1 MPPAFDA
8 RGNPPPGI
16 HEASWEAV
24 VARYGGSPER
34 RLLLVQLRAALDALA
49 ASECRRAWLD
59 GSFVGDVER
68 RLGRPPADVDVGW
81 DLAGVDLRRLA
92 ALAPALHPL
101 RGRREERRRRFGG
114 DYVAVA
120 APLEVGVLAGF
131 QRDREGRPKGL
142 VLLRLAGEG
151 ER

>member
-1 MPPAFDA
+1 MLPTFDA
-8 RGNPPPGI
+8 RGNLPPGI
-16 HEASWEAV
+16 HEASWATV
-24 VARYGGSPER
+24 VARFGGSPER

-49 ASECRRAWLD
+49 VSGCRRAWLD
-59 GSFVGDVER
+59 GSFVCDVER
-68 RLGRPPADVDVGW
+68 RLGRPPGDVDVGW
-81 DLAGVDLRRLA
+81 DLAEVGLRRLA

-101 RGRREERRRRFGG
+101 RGSREDRRRRFGG

-120 APLEVGVLAGF
+120 APLAVGVLASF

-142 VLLRLAGEG
+142 VLLHLTEDG